1 MEHWINPCNIKYYD
15 VEGAFEKLKCLD
27 WKQSNKSIHVGDEV
41 YIYIGK
47 PVQAIKYRCKVNKVN
62 IDGIEIDDSEF
73 VRDGEPYETYRNHME
88 IELVE
93 KYDVFRYSLEVLR
106 KKGLKGNIQGP
117 RRANGL
123 LD

>member
-1 MEHWINPCNIKYYD
+1 MVNAPSNSYNWAGIGLKPKKTDGTFDHNVPVQPKYMIKYSKHD
-15 VEGAFEKLKCLD
+15 SK
-27 WKQSNKSIHVGDEV
+27 
-41 YIYIGK
+41 
-47 PVQAIKYRCKVNKVN
+47 
-62 IDGIEIDDSEF
+62 IEIDDSEF

-93 KYDVFRYSLEVLR
+93 KYDGFRYSLEVLR
-106 KKGLKGNIQGP
+106 KRGLKGNIQGP